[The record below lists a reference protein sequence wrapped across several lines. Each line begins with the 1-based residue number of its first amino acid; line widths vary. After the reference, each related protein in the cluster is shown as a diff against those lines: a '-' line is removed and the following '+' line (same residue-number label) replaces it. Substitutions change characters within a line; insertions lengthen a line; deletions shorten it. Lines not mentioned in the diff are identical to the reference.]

1 MAIRRKVV
9 IPVDTLL
16 SIIKDYRRESGEIP
30 EDAIPVS
37 LQIKPT
43 EQGLFGL
50 MVQSPSFTDD
60 RPVRIVFDI
69 KRTHAVG

>member
-30 EDAIPVS
+30 EDAVPVS

-43 EQGLFGL
+43 EQGMFGL
-50 MVQSPSFTDD
+50 MVQSEEFRDD
-60 RPVRIVFDI
+60 RPIRIAFDI
-69 KRTHAVG
+69 KRIYSA